1 MNNLEFAIAM
11 EKEGERYYLAQA
23 ELNKDNS
30 LNKVCLLMAEDE
42 RKHAK
47 ILADLLK
54 GKREKLEDRD
64 FFMDLKSVFDNLEET
79 KDGAVDAKSQLE
91 FYKDAQ
97 EKEKE
102 SIELYL
108 KLRDASCLKEDV
120 EIYDF
125 LIAQEKEHYE
135 VLGELIKL
143 LTHGEEWVESPEFGL
158 REDY

>member
-64 FFMDLKSVFDNLEET
+64 FFLEET